1 MRNEQKLVNELAW
14 QIFILLTWTAAWSA
28 AAQVAPQGRQG
39 APIIAVY
46 PNGAA
51 YNPAAAVSNGGGYGG
66 AVPSQCVVM
75 NGGGYSQG
83 SGHVSYGSTPGTGTA
98 YGYSYQY
105 PIGANGLPA
114 AAAASG
120 QAAQLNR
127 LLAGPTLANY
137 PLATAVLN
145 LGKGI
150 INGMLKTVVG

>member
-1 MRNEQKLVNELAW
+1 
-14 QIFILLTWTAAWSA
+14 
-28 AAQVAPQGRQG
+28 
-39 APIIAVY
+39 
-46 PNGAA
+46 
-51 YNPAAAVSNGGGYGG
+51 
-66 AVPSQCVVM
+66 M

-114 AAAASG
+114 AAAESG